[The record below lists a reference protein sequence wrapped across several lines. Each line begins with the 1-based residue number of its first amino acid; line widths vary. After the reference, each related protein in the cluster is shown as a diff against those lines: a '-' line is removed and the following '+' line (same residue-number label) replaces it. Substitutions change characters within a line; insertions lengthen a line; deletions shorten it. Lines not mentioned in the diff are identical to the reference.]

1 MENKQRV
8 SFQVDCTCLDLFEK
22 LTKKYHFSDCEVLKK
37 CIQNGILEGGDS
49 VCICGK
55 EQSGKTLLVTEIL
68 ADLTAVKQLKGMN
81 CKVIYFDCDLSFS
94 YKNYKKIIY
103 KKIAKYIYGMENSN
117 TPTATNT
124 AITTVDT
131 RNYKE
136 RKKLHLKQKKL
147 LDASFSNVY
156 YIPIFNP
163 GHFIIILNSLK
174 NLLEAKPQPFIEALI
189 IDSLTFWNYCKY
201 DKTNFFSDENLPKR
215 NNLELLDYA
224 FTCIL
229 NLKRKYKFLLF
240 YSKVHNESKSYEYT
254 INMRTHHKF
263 NQWVSRTNPRLD
275 ENKRHSNV
283 DRNYGNNNSSNTINN
298 MNSATTISAVDYME
312 RTDEMKKKFLIPTN
326 FGTLINIHIF
336 QKKDFTNDKVFVE
349 RPFLIYLIPN
359 EKKEFIHIKKKYDIA
374 QPSFILCIS
383 SDIKDIDKINY
394 PNFLFMITNS
404 YTIVPL

>member
-1 MENKQRV
+1 MESKQGID
-8 SFQVDCTCLDLFEK
+8 FQVDCTCLDLFEK
-22 LTKKYHFSDCEVLKK
+22 LTKKYRFSDCEVLKK
-37 CIQNGILEGGDS
+37 CIQNGILDGGDS

-68 ADLTAVKQLKGMN
+68 ADLTAVKELKGMN

-94 YKNYKKIIY
+94 YKNYKNIIY
-103 KKIAKYIYGMENSN
+103 KKIAKYIYGMKNGTN
-117 TPTATNT
+117 TPVVITNE
-124 AITTVDT
+124 DN
-131 RNYKE
+131 RNYEE
-136 RKKLHLKQKKL
+136 RKKLHLKEKKL
-147 LDASFSNVY
+147 FDASFSNVY

-174 NLLEAKPQPFIEALI
+174 NLLESKPQPYIEALI

-215 NNLELLDYA
+215 SNLELLDYA

-254 INMRTHHKF
+254 INMSTHHKF
-263 NQWVSRTNPRLD
+263 NQWINGTDLRGDKNKRRTNTD
-275 ENKRHSNV
+275 GKYE
-283 DRNYGNNNSSNTINN
+283 NNNSSNTINN

-359 EKKEFIHIKKKYDIA
+359 EKKEFIHIKKKYDIV
-374 QPSFILCIS
+374 QPSIILCIS
-383 SDIKDIDKINY
+383 SAIKDIDKINY
-394 PNFLFMITNS
+394 SNFLFMITNS
-404 YTIVPL
+404 YTFVPL